1 MQGRKVAGVFSFLVR
16 KNGLS
21 VECARALHDAVL
33 MPTLLYSSETVYM
46 K

>member
-1 MQGRKVAGVFSFLVR
+1 MQGRKVAGVVSDLVR

-33 MPTLLYSSETVYM
+33 IPTLLYSSETVYM